1 MTDQL
6 DVKQQA
12 KKSSSKSG
20 LELVLFRNA
29 FYRDQSRYASIALF
43 ILLIINALLFAGVIY
58 KSMQPSPVEYFA
70 ITDDSHALSDPSV
83 SDTYVLQWTADK
95 VRKAFSDDFL
105 HYRGQLQSVSDS
117 FTSNGWNDFYNAMM
131 QSNNLKT
138 LVSKKMVSDV
148 KITKAPVI
156 EQSTVVSGHY
166 AWKISMSIMVTYT
179 NSSNDTINMP
189 FDVSLIVIR
198 ESVENYPDRIAIN
211 NFLPTLVKTE
221 RAKLL
226 GI

>member
-1 MTDQL
+1 
-6 DVKQQA
+6 
-12 KKSSSKSG
+12 
-20 LELVLFRNA
+20 
-29 FYRDQSRYASIALF
+29 
-43 ILLIINALLFAGVIY
+43 
-58 KSMQPSPVEYFA
+58 
-70 ITDDSHALSDPSV
+70 
-83 SDTYVLQWTADK
+83 
-95 VRKAFSDDFL
+95 
-105 HYRGQLQSVSDS
+105 
-117 FTSNGWNDFYNAMM
+117 
-131 QSNNLKT
+131 
-138 LVSKKMVSDV
+138 MVSDV